1 MPLYEVFLDVGF
13 VCSGSTSFYSHWIFG
28 HRQQLFCCWQK
39 TFPNECVRTMC
50 VAKNM
55 LRVIIIKIIT
65 NNKKLVFEK
74 EKRKKKEIGTA
85 TPIFRLLHC
94 SQALISNL
102 CRVNGGICTTRWSHS
117 HTASLSKQLLWKFL
131 TLQFRKLLNMTFNS
145 HRNWCAYGYS

>member
-55 LRVIIIKIIT
+55 LHVIIIKSLLII
-65 NNKKLVFEK
+65 KKTCFW
-74 EKRKKKEIGTA
+74 KRKKKEERNWDSY
-85 TPIFRLLHC
+85 PIFRLLHC